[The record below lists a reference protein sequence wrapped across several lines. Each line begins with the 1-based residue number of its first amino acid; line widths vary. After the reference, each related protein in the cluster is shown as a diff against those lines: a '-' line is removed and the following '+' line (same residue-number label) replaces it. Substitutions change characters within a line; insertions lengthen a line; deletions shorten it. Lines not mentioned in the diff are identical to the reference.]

1 MTPTEEEEEGG
12 KEVVDDG
19 RQKIIDKHEKLVETA
34 VERLSNMREKNVVFS
49 EIHRR
54 LENNG

>member
-1 MTPTEEEEEGG
+1 MTPTEEAEE
-12 KEVVDDG
+12 VVNDFVDDG
-19 RQKIIDKHEKLVETA
+19 RQKIINKHESLVENA

>member
-1 MTPTEEEEEGG
+1 MTPTEEAEE
-12 KEVVDDG
+12 VVNDFVDDG

>member
-1 MTPTEEEEEGG
+1 MTPTEEAEE
-12 KEVVDDG
+12 VVNDFVDDG

-54 LENNG
+54 LENNE